1 MSLRATSHT
10 AIGTQ
15 KNTTPAAYRWICADV
30 DSDSPRSVRKIAA
43 MTDPST
49 ASPMASLSK
58 TPSSSRIAASPAA
71 APTPATPMHST
82 EAPNI
87 QPNVGT

>member
-1 MSLRATSHT
+1 VSRRATRNT

-30 DSDSPRSVRKIAA
+30 DRDSPRSVRKIAA
-43 MTDPST
+43 MTEPST
-49 ASPMASLSK
+49 ARPIATLSS
-58 TPSSSRIAASPAA
+58 TPSRSRIAASPAV
-71 APTPATPMHST
+71 APIPATPMHST